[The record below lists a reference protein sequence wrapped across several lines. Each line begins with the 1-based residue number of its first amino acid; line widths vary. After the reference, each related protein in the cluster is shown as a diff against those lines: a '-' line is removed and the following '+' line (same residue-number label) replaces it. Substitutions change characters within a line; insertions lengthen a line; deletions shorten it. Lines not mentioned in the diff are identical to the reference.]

1 MHETTIGEM
10 SVEYNVTPR
19 ALRFYEDRHLL
30 QPRRE
35 GMMRLYSGGDR
46 FRLETIIKAKQLG
59 FTLSEIAELL
69 QGTRNVSDGLE
80 EMLRPAQ
87 IVTQIAHLEQQRSE
101 IDVAISCLRGIQL
114 RREIAAA
121 QERDVAH
128 DN

>member
-10 SVEYNVTPR
+10 AVEYNVTPR

-35 GMMRLYSGGDR
+35 GMMRLYSRGDR
-46 FRLETIIKAKQLG
+46 LRLEAIIKAKQLG

-69 QGTRNVSDGLE
+69 EGTRNVSAGLE
-80 EMLRPAQ
+80 EVLRPAQ
-87 IVTQIAHLEQQRSE
+87 IMTQIAHLEHQRSE
-101 IDVAISCLRGIQL
+101 IDDAISRLRAMQL

-121 QERDVAH
+121 QERDVEL